1 MTLIELDQKRTL
13 RNWIADGVITADQA
27 SDIIEIGH
35 IKDSKR
41 LLLSYDDLGNYGV
54 LANSMRFDAG
64 WNSGYQGL
72 F

>member
-13 RNWIADGVITADQA
+13 RNWIADGIITTDQA
-27 SDIIEIGH
+27 SNILEIGH
-35 IKDSKR
+35 IKDSKK

-54 LANSMRFDAG
+54 LTNSMRFDAG

>member
-13 RNWIADGVITADQA
+13 RNWMKTGVITADQY
-27 SDIIEIGH
+27 SDILTIGH
-35 IKDSKR
+35 IKDSKKE
-41 LLLSYDDLGNYGV
+41 LISYDDLGNYGV
-54 LANSMRFDAG
+54 LINSMRFDAG